1 MFKASNVIVVGA
13 GASFEANMPDGRGL
27 TSWIASTVGMQA
39 EHYQVHPNDWTY
51 KNAID
56 LAMRAS
62 GEGDFD
68 PYYQASL
75 LIRRAMPQVTSI
87 DNFIDMHRADKRVGL
102 CGKLA
107 IAQCILQAER
117 QSLLKV

>member
-1 MFKASNVIVVGA
+1 
-13 GASFEANMPDGRGL
+13 
-27 TSWIASTVGMQA
+27 
-39 EHYQVHPNDWTY
+39 
-51 KNAID
+51 
-56 LAMRAS
+56 MRAS

-117 QSLLKV
+117 QSLLKVDPGNIYNTIDFIRAGGTWFNRFVQLLTQNCTADDLADRLKTITFIVFNYDRCIE